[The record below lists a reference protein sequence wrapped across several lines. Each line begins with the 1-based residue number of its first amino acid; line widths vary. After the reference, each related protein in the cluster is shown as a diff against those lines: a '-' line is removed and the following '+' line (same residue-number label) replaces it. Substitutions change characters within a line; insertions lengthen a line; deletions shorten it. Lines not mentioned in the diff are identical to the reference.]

1 MRFCDFEFYT
11 SFSLSDITRFLRQSL
26 SMGNNHTANF
36 PNGGMQPTSLSCP
49 ELGVYVDWID
59 ISYYRLLNVTLYS
72 LSQKMYL

>member
-1 MRFCDFEFYT
+1 MRFCDSEFYT
-11 SFSLSDITRFLRQSL
+11 FFSLSDITRFLRQSL

-59 ISYYRLLNVTLYS
+59 IFKVKLLSTTERNTV
-72 LSQKMYL
+72 